1 MNFENDPL
9 YKEFVLNRNLKPGSI
24 KSYKRKFVIYY
35 QVTGLSP
42 SQLIEE
48 AENDEDSGQR
58 MRKRKVKKHLQ
69 DLQDHL
75 IGKNYSPK
83 KIVDT
88 ITTIRGFYKH
98 FEIQIPKR
106 NYSYNSPDLK
116 EEEVPTKE
124 EIILAMENS
133 PLRHSVIFMLMCTS
147 GITLIDVLNLTIK
160 DYLDSLNISTD
171 DFDIQSVDF
180 EKNNKFDDFDI
191 QTWKIQRQKTTT
203 KHYTFCTPETTK
215 YLGMYLEQRPPESI
229 EDHLF
234 RGNTGKPV
242 RTDVIQRYLRKLN
255 KKLGW
260 PVYKANSYMHT
271 HSFRKYFSNTLEA
284 EGLHHHYIRQLIGH
298 RKDPLTRAYFFTPL
312 ERLKQ
317 EYFTHMP
324 SLYFFEDVK
333 VNVITDKK
341 LGEMEKKMKEMEQ
354 MKKYM
359 EDILTNPTVLKELNK
374 SK

>member
-1 MNFENDPL
+1 MNLEKDES
-9 YKEFVLNRNLKPGSI
+9 YIDFVLNRNLKPESI
-24 KSYKRKFVIYY
+24 RSYKRKFVIYC

-48 AENDEDSGQR
+48 AEYEEDNVR
-58 MRKRKVKKHLQ
+58 RIRKRKVKKHQQ

-116 EEEVPTKE
+116 EEDVPTKE
-124 EIILAMENS
+124 DIKLAMENS
-133 PLRHSVIFMLMCTS
+133 SLRHSVLIIFMCTS
-147 GITLIDVLNLTIK
+147 GITLVDVLNLTIK
-160 DYLDSLNISTD
+160 DYLDSLNISTEGLD
-171 DFDIQSVDF
+171 LQSLDF
-180 EKNNKFDDFDI
+180 EKISARNEYDL

-203 KHYTFCTPETTK
+203 KHYTFCTSEATK
-215 YLGMYLEQRPPESI
+215 YLGRYLEQYPPESI
-229 EDHLF
+229 EDPLF
-234 RGNTGKPV
+234 RGNTGKQL
-242 RTDVIQRYLRKLN
+242 REDVFQRYLRQLN

-260 PVYKANSYMHT
+260 PVYKANSYMHS

-312 ERLKQ
+312 ERLKK
-317 EYFTHMP
+317 EYLTHML

-341 LGEMEKKMKEMEQ
+341 LEVMEKKMKEMEQ

-359 EDILTNPTVLKELNK
+359 EDILTNPVVLKELNK
-374 SK
+374 SD

>member
-1 MNFENDPL
+1 MNLEKDES
-9 YKEFVLNRNLKPGSI
+9 YIDFVLNRNLKPESI
-24 KSYKRKFVIYY
+24 RSYKRKFVIYC
-35 QVTGLSP
+35 QVTGLTP

-48 AENDEDSGQR
+48 AENEEDTVR
-58 MRKRKVKKHLQ
+58 RIRKRKVKKHLQ

-124 EIILAMENS
+124 EIKLAMENS
-133 PLRHSVIFMLMCTS
+133 SLRHSVLIIFMCTS
-147 GITLIDVLNLTIK
+147 GITLVDVLKLTIK
-160 DYLDSLNISTD
+160 DYLDSLNISAEGLD
-171 DFDIQSVDF
+171 LQSLDF
-180 EKNNKFDDFDI
+180 EKISARNEYDI

-203 KHYTFCTPETTK
+203 KHYTFCTSEATK
-215 YLGMYLEQRPPESI
+215 YLGRYLEQYPPESI
-229 EDHLF
+229 EDLLF
-234 RGNTGKPV
+234 RGNTGKQV
-242 RTDVIQRYLRKLN
+242 REDVFQRYLRQLN

-260 PVYKANSYMHT
+260 PVYKANSYMHS

-317 EYFTHMP
+317 EYLTHMS

-341 LGEMEKKMKEMEQ
+341 LEDVEMKLIELEQ

-359 EDILTNPTVLKELNK
+359 EDILTNPVVLKELNK
-374 SK
+374 TI

>member
-1 MNFENDPL
+1 MHLEKDPL
-9 YKEFVLNRNLKPGSI
+9 YIEFVLNRNLKPGSI
-24 KSYKRKFVIYY
+24 RSYKRKFIIYC

-48 AENDEDSGQR
+48 AENDEDTGQR

-69 DLQDHL
+69 DLQDYL

-88 ITTIRGFYKH
+88 ITTIRGFYTH

-116 EEEVPTKE
+116 EEEVPNKE
-124 EIILAMENS
+124 DIKLAIENS
-133 PLRHSVIFMLMCTS
+133 SLRHSVIIILMCTS
-147 GITLIDVLNLTIK
+147 GITLVDVLNLSVK
-160 DYLDSLNISTD
+160 DYFDSLNISTD
-171 DFDIQSVDF
+171 GLDIQSLNF
-180 EKNNKFDDFDI
+180 EEINNLEGYNI

-203 KHYTFCTPETTK
+203 KHYTFCTPEATE
-215 YLGMYLEQRPPESI
+215 YLGMYLEQNPPESI
-229 EDHLF
+229 YDPLF
-234 RGNTGKPV
+234 RGNTGKQV
-242 RTDVIQRYLRKLN
+242 REDVFQRYLRQLN

-260 PVYKANSYMHT
+260 PIEKTYSYMHS
-271 HSFRKYFSNTLEA
+271 HSFRKYFTNTMEA
-284 EGLHHHYIRQLIGH
+284 AGMHHHYIRQVVGH

-312 ERLKQ
+312 ERLKH
-317 EYFTHMP
+317 EYITHMS
-324 SLYFFEDVK
+324 SLYFFGDVE

-341 LGEMEKKMKEMEQ
+341 LEEMEKKMKEMEQ

-359 EDILTNPTVLKELNK
+359 EDILTNPVVLNELNK
-374 SK
+374 SD